1 MRAAE
6 ARILPAWVKPL
17 PSFIQGDRWC
27 FDVMN
32 HLRKTGKKKPRE
44 EVMSKVD
51 VDPLGTYV

>member
-1 MRAAE
+1 
-6 ARILPAWVKPL
+6 
-17 PSFIQGDRWC
+17 
-27 FDVMN
+27 MN